1 MLEDS
6 IQHFLSKLGNGWEK
20 KGHSSIQTRRKYHT
34 KPETIT
40 SKIMALK
47 KNIDFFLTNVVNH
60 RLHRSKS
67 THQKKIQLSYWE
79 TQIGIGYMT
88 QSSFLLYSAL
98 RMPELQNNVH

>member
-1 MLEDS
+1 MLEHS

-20 KGHSSIQTRRKYHT
+20 AGHSSIQSRTKYHT

-47 KNIDFFLTNVVNH
+47 TNRFFLTNTVNH
-60 RLHRSKS
+60 RLNRSKS
-67 THQKKIQLSYWE
+67 TCQKKIQLSYWE
-79 TQIGIGYMT
+79 AQIGIGYMT
-88 QSSFLLYSAL
+88 QSSFLLHSAL

>member
-47 KNIDFFLTNVVNH
+47 KNIDFF
-60 RLHRSKS
+60 
-67 THQKKIQLSYWE
+67 
-79 TQIGIGYMT
+79 
-88 QSSFLLYSAL
+88 
-98 RMPELQNNVH
+98 